1 MKTWLRPVP
10 LSLVVGCM
18 FAERRAPVDD
28 AAPNRSVALVG
39 ALTERGIDAAPED
52 VVWLDGEA
60 PGVWAAMFGRT
71 RALVRGHAR
80 AEAADEGPPSDAHDL
95 YVVDTRL
102 SPEGSLLDVGDAY
115 DLTRT
120 SDADEGLPVVAGTR
134 AAYVLFE
141 DARPVAVHV
150 LDLAGHGASA
160 YAELSRLQRWQVALT
175 NWQETGSTAGVAR
188 TVFHPTSTPSRLGVA
203 FTPDGHLAI
212 TADDRTV
219 TVDPRARE
227 REGIPAD
234 LRASRDELAKPAT
247 FAPWMSER
255 LRALSW
261 FGDEKNQALKA
272 VVFTVRAYVSD
283 AKTKLFG
290 DTSASEVEDD
300 MGSLRAG
307 THEPATFTDPET
319 RWPPAAL
326 APIVHPSLAGEGQW
340 IALDGDPFITPIPGV
355 GSPFVTTFLRS
366 DPSALQTR
374 VYVTLW
380 DPRLVALH
388 MVAGTIEP
396 VSATGEAGPGRIP
409 RKPEI
414 LRHVVAGF
422 NGGFQATHGQFGM
435 QADDVLYLPPKP
447 YAATVMEM
455 RDGTTAFGAW
465 PLGTGQGAGQG
476 TGPRAGRTAG
486 AVPENV
492 VSFRQNL
499 TALVQDGK
507 YNPWGRTWWGGV
519 PPGWHDA
526 VHTTRSGLCLTKD
539 GFVAYF
545 WGNDIAAEPLGR
557 AMLAAQCTFGMH
569 LDMNPGLAGFEFYD
583 VQPVQSFEPLGRPL
597 QTDWEFEGTLKDVP
611 DVRYRSRRMIKSMG
625 HILFPRY
632 IHRDGRDF
640 FYLTTR
646 DVLPGPP
653 LPDAASAPGATAEP
667 WRIKGLPQHGYPYAI
682 ATAAITLPN
691 GRRARVLRVDP
702 RVVRAIPKESSTGG
716 ATAESGALVV
726 AFGSAARAKNTEKA
740 GGAHATATPAGHGSL
755 GALVLRDRAF
765 ALTDAAAAGT
775 EFLASVRAAP
785 ASEGALEA
793 PARAVVGLSDDG
805 MLQWIELA
813 PAADADPATTN
824 AMLAVLARIGCAT
837 RALVDGDTRAWPG
850 GAVDLGGSPAAL
862 STVTARLGRVPGPGA
877 QMIFDTPVVPLSV
890 WQPLQA
896 QRVKWR
902 PTLAPPEKPA
912 DFTADA
918 GASTPESGATS
929 PP

>member
-10 LSLVVGCM
+10 LSLAIGCV

-28 AAPNRSVALVG
+28 AAPNRNVALVG
-39 ALTERGIDAAPED
+39 ALAERGIDAVPED
-52 VVWLDGEA
+52 VVWLDDEA
-60 PGVWAAMFGRT
+60 PGVWSAMFGRT
-71 RALVRGHAR
+71 RALVRGHAPGER
-80 AEAADEGPPSDAHDL
+80 GEAADEGAASDAHDL
-95 YVVDTRL
+95 YAVDARL

-120 SDADEGLPVVAGTR
+120 SGADEGTPVVSGTR
-134 AAYVLFE
+134 AAYVLYE

-150 LDLAGHGASA
+150 LDLAGHGPSA
-160 YAELSRLQRWQVALT
+160 YAELSRFQRWQVALT

-188 TVFHPTSTPSRLGVA
+188 TVFHPTGATSNLRVA

-212 TADDRTV
+212 TTDDRTLV
-219 TVDPRARE
+219 VDPRARD
-227 REGIPAD
+227 GVPAE

-283 AKTKLFG
+283 VKTKLFG

-307 THEPATFTDPET
+307 THTTPVTFTDPET

-326 APIVHPSLAGEGQW
+326 APIVQPSLAGEGQW
-340 IALDGDPFITPIPGV
+340 IALDGDPFITPIPGI

-414 LRHVVAGF
+414 LQHVVAGF

-435 QADDVLYLPPKP
+435 QADGVLYLPPKP
-447 YAATVMEM
+447 YAATVMEL

-465 PLGTGQGAGQG
+465 PPNTGQGAGQG
-476 TGPRAGRTAG
+476 ASKTAG
-486 AVPENV
+486 AVPEDV

-569 LDMNPGLAGFEFYD
+569 LDMNPGLAGFEFYN
-583 VQPVQSFEPLGRPL
+583 VQPAQSFEPLGRPL
-597 QTDWEFEGTLKDVP
+597 QTDWEFEGSLKDVP

-653 LPDAASAPGATAEP
+653 LPGAGTEPGATAEP
-667 WRIKGLPQHGYPYAI
+667 WRVRGLPQHGYPYAV
-682 ATAAITLPN
+682 ATAGLALPN

-702 RVVRAIPKESSTGG
+702 RVVRALPKEPASGG
-716 ATAESGALVV
+716 ATDERDALVV
-726 AFGSAARAKNTEKA
+726 VFGGAARAKTSEKST
-740 GGAHATATPAGHGSL
+740 GAHDAAAPDERGPL

-765 ALTDAAAAGT
+765 ALTDAASAGT
-775 EFLASVRAAP
+775 EALAVVRAAP
-785 ASEGALEA
+785 ASEGSIDV
-793 PARAVVGLSDDG
+793 PARAVLGLSSDG

-813 PAADADPATTN
+813 PDADADVASTN
-824 AMLAVLARIGCAT
+824 AMLAVLAQIGCAT
-837 RALVDGDTRAWPG
+837 RAVVVGDTRAWPG
-850 GAVDLGGSPAAL
+850 GAVDLAGSPAAL
-862 STVTARLGRVPGPGA
+862 ATVTGRLVRGPGSGSK
-877 QMIFDTPVVPLSV
+877 ILFDTPVVPISV

-912 DFTADA
+912 DSTADA
-918 GASTPESGATS
+918 GASTPETRGAS